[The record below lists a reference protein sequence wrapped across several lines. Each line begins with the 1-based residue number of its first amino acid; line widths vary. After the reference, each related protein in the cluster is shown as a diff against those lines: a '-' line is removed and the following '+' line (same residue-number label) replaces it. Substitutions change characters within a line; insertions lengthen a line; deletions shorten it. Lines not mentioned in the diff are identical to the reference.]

1 MAERR
6 LPPVAAIEAAL
17 RDLAV
22 HIDHPQTAD
31 LSVVVVARLTAAPA
45 PPRSRRPRVALAA
58 ALLVVVLLAWPAP
71 RHAVADW
78 LGIGA
83 VRVVRTGDVPAG
95 TGSVL
100 RLGREVSLEEASDR
114 APFTILGPATMEAPS
129 AIYMGEPS
137 ADSVTLL
144 WGEGPDVPGDAST
157 GVGVLLTEMPGST
170 NRELIEKRLGPD
182 TTFETT
188 TVGDAPAYW
197 IAGGQHELLYVD
209 QYGRTR
215 PDTTRLAANTLL
227 WEQDGVTFRLESRL
241 SRDAAI
247 ELAGD
252 LEPVR

>member
-144 WGEGPDVPGDAST
+144 WGEGPGVPGTRRRVSACCSPRCRDPPAASSSRSGWDRTPRSRRRPWVTPRRTGSPGAST
-157 GVGVLLTEMPGST
+157 SCSTWTSTVERGLTRRAWRPTPCCGS
-170 NRELIEKRLGPD
+170 RMASPS
-182 TTFETT
+182 
-188 TVGDAPAYW
+188 AS
-197 IAGGQHELLYVD
+197 
-209 QYGRTR
+209 
-215 PDTTRLAANTLL
+215 
-227 WEQDGVTFRLESRL
+227 SR
-241 SRDAAI
+241 A
-247 ELAGD
+247 
-252 LEPVR
+252 